1 MEKYI
6 SIDKYL
12 NGDIIKMLILDLHRK
27 NNYKNILFVRT
38 HTTGGWTDDL
48 MIDNNVTRIIYHVDK
63 TKKNNSYNKSTISI
77 DSADLET
84 TLKSID
90 KKYDLIALDPFH
102 EYYESK
108 RDLNLLSSFLTDDGI
123 LISHDCYPKS
133 KEMAYP
139 HFNQGSWCG
148 ETYIAFVEFAYN
160 NPNMFYAVLNTDTG
174 IGIISKSYF
183 EPLKNNFDTEKQ
195 KILLLLHKESN
206 DAYTYFSENSDTIIN
221 AIHSNK

>member
-6 SIDKYL
+6 TIDKYL
-12 NGDIIKMLILDLHRK
+12 NGDIIKMIILDLHRK
-27 NNYKNILFVRT
+27 YNFTNILFVRT
-38 HTTGGWTDDL
+38 HTTGAWMDDL
-48 MIDNNVTRIIYHVDK
+48 MIDKEVSRIIYYVDK
-63 TKKNNSYNKSTISI
+63 TKKNNSYNKSSISI

-84 TLKSID
+84 TLMSMG
-90 KKYDLIALDPFH
+90 KKYDLIAIDPFH

-108 RDLNLLSSFLTDDGI
+108 RDLNLLSSFLTDSGI

-139 HFNQGSWCG
+139 HFNEGGWCG

-160 NPNMFYAVLNTDTG
+160 NPNIFYAVLNTDTG

-183 EPLKNNFDTEKQ
+183 EPLKNNLNIEKQ
-195 KILLLLHKESN
+195 KKLLFLHKESD